1 MYAPDFSSVID
12 HSRQGGIS
20 LAQPSPQAI
29 PYTERTFTCECCN
42 DTGVVQ
48 VWKLNRWALR
58 LGSEPL
64 CPTTSLPVLCR
75 HFPSCGNATQQ
86 VFAGSRDTDEGA
98 SRTAEVNLF
107 NTNSAG
113 ESAIGRKI
121 AFGDVKCL
129 SVEQS
134 RYLHNRVLQYRE
146 LLGATSEGQ
155 QYIEDVKQ
163 ACRVAMPPPEA
174 QRGTKRLMHIGNL
187 LGVVQF
193 PDEPDWDV
201 VRPDPAVQP
210 VHPRDFDAAMPPR
223 TSEPSPELPHQWPPD
238 LSSAEE
244 EPLTDEAILQGAP
257 W

>member
-1 MYAPDFSSVID
+1 MHAPDFSLVID

-29 PYTERTFTCECCN
+29 PFTDRLYTCECCN

-48 VWKLNRWALR
+48 VWKLNRWAMPP
-58 LGSEPL
+58 GAEPL
-64 CPTTSLPVLCR
+64 CPTSSLPVLCR
-75 HFPSCGNATQQ
+75 HLPSCGNATQQ
-86 VFAGSRDTDEGA
+86 VFAGNRDNDEGA

-107 NTNSAG
+107 KPNTAG

-121 AFGDVKCL
+121 AYGDIKCL

-146 LLGATSEGQ
+146 LLGVTAEGQ

-163 ACRVAMPPPEA
+163 ACRVALPPPEA
-174 QRGTKRLMHIGNL
+174 KRSSRRLMHIGIL
-187 LGVVQF
+187 LGVVLM
-193 PDEPDWDV
+193 PDEPNWDE

-210 VHPRDFDAAMPPR
+210 VDPRDFASPLPP
-223 TSEPSPELPHQWPPD
+223 SASSPLPSLPHQWPPD
-238 LSSAEE
+238 LSP
-244 EPLTDEAILQGAP
+244 EPDP
-257 W
+257 NWF